1 MIIIAAE
8 PGKKAYVTE
17 IESGSGA
24 IREFLGGDFTY
35 ADYYDKQ
42 IMIIRRKYTS
52 KNRLPLN
59 RSLTDINNRK
69 INVIAGPF
77 ILCGRIGKAP
87 VSLRPEQ
94 IKKYMS
100 VFGDNETFCC
110 ENGRL
115 YSCRENGK

>member
-42 IMIIRRKYTS
+42 II
-52 KNRLPLN
+52 
-59 RSLTDINNRK
+59 
-69 INVIAGPF
+69 VIAGPF

-115 YSCRENGK
+115 YSCREDGK

>member
-94 IKKYMS
+94 IKKYM
-100 VFGDNETFCC
+100 
-110 ENGRL
+110 
-115 YSCRENGK
+115 